1 MTGQKRDER
10 PKKPGT
16 ASKPA
21 IPPPPLKKVRA
32 KEKASATVST
42 PAKGPTPAKGLTKAP
57 AKAVSAKT
65 ARSASKKTS
74 QVDEWRP
81 SEDDLVA
88 ARPSRAER
96 TVGEERARRIDEV
109 CAAWAAIVAERMAA
123 DQAFLELYEQ
133 YQGRSADL
141 RSLFSWDALHHAEAH
156 LTLVNNTIA
165 RHLSED
171 GRADPRVILADLRWE
186 RRKIAAVYAVNAFVA
201 VLNQMG
207 PTKAKWLEMQE
218 FDPRI
223 AVLALAHQ
231 TLHYALESLRVQA
244 PNDLTEAILRA
255 SQDESVWAVQHR
267 NDVTKLASAA
277 WASAVFFRLVG
288 STELVTA
295 EEVASLYATRARSR

>member
-1 MTGQKRDER
+1 MTRETRESRANKSASKPSASKRASEPATKKSER
-10 PKKPGT
+10 VPT
-16 ASKPA
+16 KPA
-21 IPPPPLKKVRA
+21 IPPPPPA
-32 KEKASATVST
+32 PKAS
-42 PAKGPTPAKGLTKAP
+42 K
-57 AKAVSAKT
+57 
-65 ARSASKKTS
+65 ASKGSKPTAPKS
-74 QVDEWRP
+74 RP
-81 SEDDLVA
+81 KNDQRDPFDADDLVA

-96 TVGEERARRIDEV
+96 SVAEDRARRVDEV

-123 DQAFLELYEQ
+123 DQAFAELYEQ
-133 YQGRSADL
+133 YRGRSGDL

-156 LTLVNNTIA
+156 LALVNATIA
-165 RHLSED
+165 RHLSDD

-231 TLHYALESLRVQA
+231 TLHYALESLRVEA
-244 PNDLTEAILRA
+244 PNDITESILRA

-267 NDVTKLASAA
+267 SEVTKLASAA
-277 WASAVFFRLVG
+277 SAAAVFFRLVG
-288 STELVTA
+288 ATELVTA
-295 EEVASLYATRARSR
+295 EEVASLYATRARTR

>member
-1 MTGQKRDER
+1 MTGQKRDKR

-21 IPPPPLKKVRA
+21 IPPPPL
-32 KEKASATVST
+32 
-42 PAKGPTPAKGLTKAP
+42 TKA

-65 ARSASKKTS
+65 ARSTPKPTQGKAKTKASG
-74 QVDEWRP
+74 VPVEEWRP

-96 TVGEERARRIDEV
+96 TVGEDRARRIDEV

-156 LTLVNNTIA
+156 LALVNNTIA
-165 RHLSED
+165 RHLSDD

-255 SQDESVWAVQHR
+255 SQDEGVWAVQHR